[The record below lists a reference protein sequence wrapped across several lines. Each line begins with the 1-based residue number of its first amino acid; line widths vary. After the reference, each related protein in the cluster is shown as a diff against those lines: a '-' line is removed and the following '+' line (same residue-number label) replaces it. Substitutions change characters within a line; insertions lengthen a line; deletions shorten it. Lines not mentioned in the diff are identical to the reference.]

1 MLVIGVELAV
11 VEAHS
16 QRCLDGRPDDEVEIA
31 LFICPG
37 RHPRESLGE
46 AASLCTDASGFRS

>member
-1 MLVIGVELAV
+1 MIGVELAV

-31 LFICPG
+31 LFIRPG
-37 RHPRESLGE
+37 RHPRESLSE
-46 AASLCTDASGFRS
+46 AASLCTDAS